1 MSTLEI
7 GIHTEMRLLK
17 NPNSQAGF
25 GISLSLKRNTTR
37 RRQTVG
43 CFCPQIKS
51 EAFDNEHRGSSP
63 HVSQRIKNMG
73 EGETPREQLVP
84 YWY

>member
-7 GIHTEMRLLK
+7 GIHNDMRLLK
-17 NPNSQAGF
+17 NPNSQAGY

-37 RRQTVG
+37 KRQTVG

-51 EAFDNEHRGSSP
+51 EAFDNDHRGGYP
-63 HVSQRIKNMG
+63 MFTK
-73 EGETPREQLVP
+73 E
-84 YWY
+84 

>member
-1 MSTLEI
+1 MSALET
-7 GIHTEMRLLK
+7 GIHNEMRLLK

-37 RRQTVG
+37 KRQTVG

-51 EAFDNEHRGSSP
+51 EAFDNEHRGGSP
-63 HVSQRIKNMG
+63 HVYKRIKQYG
-73 EGETPREQLVP
+73 ARGDI
-84 YWY
+84 

>member
-7 GIHTEMRLLK
+7 GIHNERRLLK

-37 RRQTVG
+37 KRQTVG
-43 CFCPQIKS
+43 CLWPQIES
-51 EAFDNEHRGSSP
+51 EAFDNEHRGVHP
-63 HVSQRIKNMG
+63 MFTK
-73 EGETPREQLVP
+73 E
-84 YWY
+84 